1 MDGSLGYASRLS
13 HREDLGGQLGAPE
26 LSETA
31 QSHASKVKQ
40 LAQLVRSA
48 QHLVVFTGAGISTSV
63 GIPDFRGPTGVWTQQ
78 RRGKPPPKAAVPFSQ
93 ARPSL
98 THQALLGLQAR
109 PQKPMTPPL
118 TPPPYPPFPTHV
130 PHMPHSPFRPYA
142 TRVFIFSFSSHLS
155 RSLHHSAT
163 SVLASSS
170 FSAARTSTAST
181 CARATPGARWLS
193 STATALLS
201 GAMRA
206 ISRLNPP

>member
-109 PQKPMTPPL
+109 PQKPMTPPHL
-118 TPPPYPPFPTHV
+118 RAFLKNYGGTP
-130 PHMPHSPFRPYA
+130 
-142 TRVFIFSFSSHLS
+142 SFK
-155 RSLHHSAT
+155 T
-163 SVLASSS
+163 
-170 FSAARTSTAST
+170 
-181 CARATPGARWLS
+181 
-193 STATALLS
+193 
-201 GAMRA
+201 
-206 ISRLNPP
+206 

>member
-109 PQKPMTPPL
+109 PQKPMTPPQE
-118 TPPPYPPFPTHV
+118 FS
-130 PHMPHSPFRPYA
+130 HSR
-142 TRVFIFSFSSHLS
+142 RM
-155 RSLHHSAT
+155 R
-163 SVLASSS
+163 
-170 FSAARTSTAST
+170 R
-181 CARATPGARWLS
+181 RWRLRFV
-193 STATALLS
+193 A
-201 GAMRA
+201 
-206 ISRLNPP
+206 SRLSESEHSIGMRNYKIQNGSALPQRHRPSLETLCK

>member
-118 TPPPYPPFPTHV
+118 TPPPTPPFP
-130 PHMPHSPFRPYA
+130 HMSHTCHTPHSAHTRPEY
-142 TRVFIFSFSSHLS
+142 SSSH
-155 RSLHHSAT
+155 SLLISL
-163 SVLASSS
+163 VLCTIPQPACWQAQVSLQPE
-170 FSAARTSTAST
+170 R
-181 CARATPGARWLS
+181 RQPPP
-193 STATALLS
+193 ALGL
-201 GAMRA
+201 
-206 ISRLNPP
+206 PPERDG